1 MSLEDFNVTNR
12 YKFEKVIVVPFTYEE
27 YSAEYVNL
35 RKIPKATIFK
45 LLKVVE
51 KRSKEGGMGF
61 DSLGPLMQGFSI
73 DPVTLATLRTT
84 EHNNVRGLA
93 EQILSAHGTPNSENL
108 TSGENISNL
117 NKRII
122 NGFVYLRLPG
132 IKIPVVKLFVKNS
145 LKMGTTPEDIKRAV
159 EHIKVS
165 KELLPINEDCEVF

>member
-1 MSLEDFNVTNR
+1 VDQS
-12 YKFEKVIVVPFTYEE
+12 
-27 YSAEYVNL
+27 
-35 RKIPKATIFK
+35 
-45 LLKVVE
+45 
-51 KRSKEGGMGF
+51 
-61 DSLGPLMQGFSI
+61 
-73 DPVTLATLRTT
+73 
-84 EHNNVRGLA
+84 RGLA